1 MDARSLLLLLP
12 LAVSAQVAT
21 DARFEGR
28 PAIRLSNE
36 QVNLTVLPLGG
47 AFVELTLAGD
57 PEKLSPLWNPVRY
70 PRGGQPHRG
79 FSLGHFVC
87 VDGFG
92 PVSPE
97 EQKAGLTGHGEAHA
111 LPWKLDS
118 SGKRGKESWITQS
131 VELPILRENYSR
143 TVRLVDGENV
153 VAVESTLE
161 NLLGFDRP
169 VVWAEHAT
177 IGKPFLAPEV
187 TVVDQSAGP
196 SQTRPYRARPGAL
209 PHRLPS
215 GMDFTWPFAP
225 TADGG
230 RVDLRAVP
238 NPPNSGDHTT
248 TLMDPTRP
256 HAFVTA
262 LHLEKRLLLGYVF
275 RREEFPW
282 LQIWEFYPPDGN
294 LARGLEFSTQPYDV
308 SRRDAISTG
317 SLFGAPTY
325 RWLPAKSKISSRFLM
340 FYTRVPEGFRG
351 VDDIRLE
358 GGKLIIEDRRS
369 GRKIELASSVGL

>member
-12 LAVSAQVAT
+12 LALSAQVAT
-21 DARFEGR
+21 DAQFEGR
-28 PAIRLSNE
+28 PAIRLSND
-36 QVNLTVLPLGG
+36 QVSLTVLPHGG
-47 AFVELTLAGD
+47 AFVELTLASD
-57 PEKLSPLWNPVRY
+57 PEKLSPMWNPVRY

-97 EQKAGLTGHGEAHA
+97 EQQAGLTGHGEAHT

-118 SGKRGKESWITQS
+118 SGRKGKESWITQS
-131 VELPILRENYSR
+131 VELPILRENYTR
-143 TVRLVDGENV
+143 TVRLVDGERV
-153 VAVESTLE
+153 VVVESTLE

-196 SQTRPYRARPGAL
+196 SQTRPYRERPGAL

-215 GMDFTWPFAP
+215 GVDFTWPFAP
-225 TADGG
+225 TAGGG

-282 LQIWEFYPPDGN
+282 LQIWEFYPPDGS

-317 SLFGAPTY
+317 SMFGAPTY
-325 RWLPAKSKISSRFLM
+325 RWLPAKSKIASRFLM
-340 FYTRVPEGFRG
+340 FYTNVPEGFRG

-369 GRKIELASSVGL
+369 GKKVELASSVGL